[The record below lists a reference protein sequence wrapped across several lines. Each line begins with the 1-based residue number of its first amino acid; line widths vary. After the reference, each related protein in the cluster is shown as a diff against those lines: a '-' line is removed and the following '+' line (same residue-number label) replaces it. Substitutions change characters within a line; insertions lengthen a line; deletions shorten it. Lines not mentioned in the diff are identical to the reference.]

1 VSFCARVICYAD
13 ILCSAAEVSASSPSF
28 GDVHSIVML
37 ADSLT
42 ENLPEVAGHPATMST
57 FDDHFQ
63 QPPDTFAPWP
73 PEFLTQLALMH
84 TDNLFFYPYNSA
96 LQPAFTGTDCEAPM
110 DAGWH
115 VDLLG
120 KFTSSGRSP
129 ASNHGD
135 YGMADKQRCT
145 HPTCDKEVKDLKC
158 HMLTHQNVRPEKC
171 PIQSCKYLFKGFA
184 RKFDKHRHALTHYKG
199 IMVCG
204 FCPAS
209 QSLVEKSF
217 NTAYLFKKHLTA
229 AHGVVQTR
237 PHRRKKTPTSVRAGE
252 KLKYYSAHV
261 LGTCSICS
269 RTFANVQY
277 FSEHL
282 DGCILR
288 ALLQQES
295 SAHHQYL
302 VLG

>member
-1 VSFCARVICYAD
+1 MSFCARVICYAD

-120 KFTSSGRSP
+120 KFTSSGRSRP
-129 ASNHGD
+129 
-135 YGMADKQRCT
+135 
-145 HPTCDKEVKDLKC
+145 
-158 HMLTHQNVRPEKC
+158 LTTATT
-171 PIQSCKYLFKGFA
+171 GW
-184 RKFDKHRHALTHYKG
+184 LT
-199 IMVCG
+199 
-204 FCPAS
+204 
-209 QSLVEKSF
+209 
-217 NTAYLFKKHLTA
+217 
-229 AHGVVQTR
+229 
-237 PHRRKKTPTSVRAGE
+237 
-252 KLKYYSAHV
+252 
-261 LGTCSICS
+261 
-269 RTFANVQY
+269 
-277 FSEHL
+277 
-282 DGCILR
+282 
-288 ALLQQES
+288 S
-295 SAHHQYL
+295 SAAPIPPATRRSKTSN
-302 VLG
+302 VTC